1 MIKIFSLFVCLLL
14 HPVHVSLTSIDHVQ
28 DTDSL
33 KVLVRMYY
41 DDLISDCSLFFS
53 SGDFDGNAYQ
63 QVLLPEEY
71 MKKYLDDRIRI
82 RVNNKQL
89 KGKLLNMV
97 LAEDEVTA
105 NLLFITEA
113 KPETITVSNL
123 IMAGLYTDQANMTI
137 VHVSDLEEGVKFTP
151 EYTEKTFILK

>member
-1 MIKIFSLFVCLLL
+1 
-14 HPVHVSLTSIDHVQ
+14 
-28 DTDSL
+28 
-33 KVLVRMYY
+33 
-41 DDLISDCSLFFS
+41 
-53 SGDFDGNAYQ
+53 
-63 QVLLPEEY
+63 
-71 MKKYLDDRIRI
+71 
-82 RVNNKQL
+82 
-89 KGKLLNMV
+89 MV